1 MTDRPG
7 TLKRRL
13 IEIILE
19 RSFQFSEEPT
29 FQLVSGKKSQYY
41 FNCKATTLHPEGMVL
56 VGEIGFAG
64 IRGLS
69 PHAVGGLTLGAD
81 PLAYA
86 VSFHSA
92 LAKAPIETFIVR
104 KEAKKHGLMRKIEGN
119 VREGDR
125 VVVVDDVV
133 TTGGSTLQAVEA
145 AQAAG
150 LDVVKIL
157 TLVDRQEGGRENIEK
172 TGIPFEA
179 ILTREEVME
188 VYRKRPL

>member
-1 MTDRPG
+1 MTEK
-7 TLKRRL
+7 LKRRL
-13 IEIILE
+13 IEIVIE
-19 RSFQFSEEPT
+19 RSFQYRDEPT

-56 VGEIGFAG
+56 IGKIGFQLLRSLHPA
-64 IRGLS
+64 
-69 PHAVGGLTLGAD
+69 AVGGLTLGAD

-86 VSFHSA
+86 ISYASW
-92 LAKAPIETFIVR
+92 LAEQPIETFIVR

-119 VREGDR
+119 VRPGDR

-133 TTGGSTLQAVEA
+133 TTGGSTLQAIEA
-145 AQAAG
+145 AREAG
-150 LDVVKIL
+150 LEIVQIL

-172 TGIPFEA
+172 TGIPFQA

-188 VYRKRPL
+188 VYRGR

>member
-1 MTDRPG
+1 MTERPE

-13 IEIILE
+13 IEIILK

-29 FQLVSGKKSQYY
+29 FRLVSGNKSRYY

-56 VGEIGFAG
+56 IGEIGFDR

-69 PHAVGGLTLGAD
+69 PDAVGGLTLGAD

-86 VSFHSA
+86 VSYSSA

-119 VREGDR
+119 VKKGDR

-145 AQAAG
+145 AQEAG
-150 LDVVKIL
+150 LKVIKIL
-157 TLVDRQEGGRENIEK
+157 TLVDRQEGGRENLEK

-188 VYRKRPL
+188 VYRQQ